1 MEWNQMKLRA
11 LAEGCQIE
19 MTAAECEELT
29 MEVGGLLVLAERLA
43 AEAETA
49 GEAPTLR
56 GAS

>member
-1 MEWNQMKLRA
+1 MEWNQRKLRA
-11 LAEGCQIE
+11 LAESCQIE

-49 GEAPTLR
+49 GETRMLR
-56 GAS
+56 GTS